1 MWTVLEPFQPQ
12 VAAER
17 ELLRDASRFFDG
29 LDRPADK
36 ARIEGA
42 LEALG
47 RPFLVVVVGEYN
59 SGKSSLVNALI
70 GEPILATGV
79 VPTTDRITLVCYGDE
94 RGRAAPDENLLEL
107 RHPTPFLRD
116 VNLVDTPGTNSLTQA
131 HQRIVE
137 DYIPN
142 ADLILFVTS
151 TDRPLSESERQFLS
165 LIRGRWKRSLVF
177 VLNKVDLVKPA
188 ELTQIV
194 DYIRLHAGRALGEA
208 PRIFPVSVRLA
219 EDTAGG
225 PRSAEARAKSGL
237 ADVDAF
243 VFERLGNRDK
253 VRLKLGGPLDVLE
266 ELVGEYAGELDR
278 EEEVLRGETR
288 GLEHVLA
295 NVRSRGD
302 ETLTRHLKQLER
314 VDGLLERIRVKS
326 YEFLDEAIRLP
337 SLVKYKLS
345 RTKVEDEFRRHVLGE
360 EHLAEQMDEVLSET
374 ITELVRENQVLWND
388 AIAFVDQQIRER
400 EVQSRLVG
408 KSTNVWVDR
417 RREVRLAL
425 KTAVEKNLKE
435 FNIDYEAAK
444 VQESASVSFA
454 RFVQV
459 ELVGGGLIALFT
471 AALHDVSGIVFGVLL
486 AGLGFVVIPM
496 KRKDAKTN
504 LSKRID
510 SLSKALKDALRFEL
524 ESAVARAVDD
534 ISSNLDPYTSL
545 CKADRARIEKERETI
560 KVLRARSRDLRLA
573 LDA

>member
-1 MWTVLEPFQPQ
+1 MP
-12 VAAER
+12 R
-17 ELLRDASRFFDG
+17 RRSR
-29 LDRPADK
+29 
-36 ARIEGA
+36 AR
-42 LEALG
+42 
-47 RPFLVVVVGEYN
+47 R
-59 SGKSSLVNALI
+59 
-70 GEPILATGV
+70 
-79 VPTTDRITLVCYGDE
+79 
-94 RGRAAPDENLLEL
+94 PDENLLEI

-116 VNLVDTPGTNSLTQA
+116 VNLVDTPGTNSLTKA

-188 ELTQIV
+188 ELAQIME
-194 DYIRLHAGRALGEA
+194 YIQLNAAQVVGEA
-208 PRIFPVSVRLA
+208 PRIFPVSVRAA
-219 EDTAGG
+219 EQAPGG
-225 PRSAEARAKSGL
+225 ARSPEGRKASGL
-237 ADVDAF
+237 ADIDAF
-243 VFERLGNRDK
+243 VFDRLGNKDK
-253 VRLKLGGPLDVLE
+253 VRLKLTGPIDVLE
-266 ELVGEYAGELDR
+266 ELLGEYAGELDR
-278 EEEVLRGETR
+278 EEEALRAETR
-288 GLEHVLA
+288 GLEHVVA
-295 NVRSRGD
+295 NVRNRGQ
-302 ETLTRHLKQLER
+302 ETLARHLKQLDR

-345 RTKVEDEFRRHVLGE
+345 RKKVEDEFRRHVLGE

-388 AIAFVDQQIRER
+388 AIAFVDEQIRER
-400 EVQSRLVG
+400 ELQSRLVG

-417 RREVRLAL
+417 RREGRLAL

-459 ELVGGGLIALFT
+459 EIVGGGVIALFT

-496 KRKDAKTN
+496 KRKDAKVN

-510 SLSKALKDALRFEL
+510 SLARALKDALRFEL

-534 ISSNLDPYTSL
+534 IPAHLDPYTSL
-545 CKADRARIEKERETI
+545 CRADRERIAKELDPI
-560 KVLRARSRDLRLA
+560 KGLRARSRDLRLS
-573 LDA
+573 LEG